1 MDSSDCFA
9 SFYFESSLRGYHA
22 YYRSVPTVVGDIYEC
37 KQEPDNKHDMYA
49 VKIVTIA
56 EETLGHVPIEFSK
69 IFSIFLQMGGIIECE
84 VIGSRYNLGKGKG
97 LEVPVDYRFIAT
109 SIKNIKNLCTA
120 GTALE
125 KLKTRSDQIV

>member
-22 YYRSVPTVVGDIYEC
+22 YYCSVPTVVGDIYEC

-69 IFSIFLQMGGIIECE
+69 FL
-84 VIGSRYNLGKGKG
+84 VFF
-97 LEVPVDYRFIAT
+97 YRWVA
-109 SIKNIKNLCTA
+109 
-120 GTALE
+120 
-125 KLKTRSDQIV
+125 